1 MVPVRLLVIDT
12 STGTSVAVVDGDY
25 VVAERTVVDSRSH
38 SEVIGLL
45 LTEVLAASD
54 DIDAVVVGLGPGPF
68 TGLRVGIVAGITFAA
83 GRNLPVYGVPSH
95 DVGRLADSPVVIATD
110 VRRKEWAWTSF
121 AGGRAVSG
129 ATFTPA
135 SEFDGLSEWH
145 GSSLRFV
152 TSISAAELGLAA
164 HRRLDAGDDL
174 SSLIPLYGRAP
185 DAVPSTG
192 PKRVS
197 Q

>member
-1 MVPVRLLVIDT
+1 MRLLVIDT

-121 AGGRAVSG
+121 AGGRAISV

>member
-1 MVPVRLLVIDT
+1 MTLLVLDT
-12 STGTSVAVVDGDY
+12 STGTSVAIVDGES
-25 VVAERTVVDSRSH
+25 VRAERTVVDSRSH
-38 SEVIGLL
+38 SEVIGVLL
-45 LTEVLAASD
+45 DEILEEAGD
-54 DIDAVVVGLGPGPF
+54 DITGVVVGLGPGPF

-83 GRNLPVYGVPSH
+83 GRNIPVYGLPSH

-110 VRRKEWAWTSF
+110 VRRKEWAWTRFENRSPI
-121 AGGRAVSG
+121 ADVVL
-129 ATFTPA
+129 TPA
-135 SEFDGLSEWH
+135 IEFENRTDWQGAP
-145 GSSLRFV
+145 LRFV
-152 TSISAAELGLAA
+152 STISAAELGVVA

-174 SSLIPLYGRAP
+174 TSLTPLYGRAP